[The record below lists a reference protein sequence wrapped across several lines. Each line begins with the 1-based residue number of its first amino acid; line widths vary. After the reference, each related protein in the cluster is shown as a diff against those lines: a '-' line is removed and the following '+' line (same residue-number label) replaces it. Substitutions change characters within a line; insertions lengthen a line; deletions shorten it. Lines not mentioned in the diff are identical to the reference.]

1 MKTFPSVLPK
11 IVAITQRKGD
21 SFFILFFK
29 MLIKEHNLWL
39 KYRRL
44 ERLWCEEVKRRGLED
59 ASLQRVIWKFTRSR
73 VLVNIA
79 LYLTSI
85 VFGFIGPVCNEI
97 D

>member
-1 MKTFPSVLPK
+1 
-11 IVAITQRKGD
+11 
-21 SFFILFFK
+21 

-44 ERLWCEEVKRRGLED
+44 ERLWSEEVKRRGLED